1 MVHFCRKLICLKNQ
15 RSHRRNQALR
25 GEGNLDHKVTS
36 GSLMLVIGDTILV
49 VKVLLAAST
58 YVAVGDKMLA

>member
-1 MVHFCRKLICLKNQ
+1 
-15 RSHRRNQALR
+15 
-25 GEGNLDHKVTS
+25 
-36 GSLMLVIGDTILV
+36 MLVIGDTILV

>member
-1 MVHFCRKLICLKNQ
+1 
-15 RSHRRNQALR
+15 LR

>member
-1 MVHFCRKLICLKNQ
+1 VVHFCRKLICLKKAAQ
-15 RSHRRNQALR
+15 PSEEPSFEGRGKSRSQ
-25 GEGNLDHKVTS
+25 GTS
-36 GSLMLVIGDTILV
+36 GSLMLIIGDTILV